1 MSIIPHHS
9 WKRHSL
15 WPKDDPP
22 AWRTGK
28 VSGDPEKNHGD
39 EENADRSLLPA
50 ERSELLVLFFENSLQ
65 MFLRFDFVR
74 ILLDPRQ
81 DTAKE
86 RILRSLSIESENVS
100 LSPIVEKLQPEPT
113 DDEHHH
119 TNGKSE
125 EKEVGERDLKGVRS
139 SLVVTME

>member
-1 MSIIPHHS
+1 
-9 WKRHSL
+9 
-15 WPKDDPP
+15 
-22 AWRTGK
+22 
-28 VSGDPEKNHGD
+28 
-39 EENADRSLLPA
+39 
-50 ERSELLVLFFENSLQ
+50 

-81 DTAKE
+81 ETAKE

-113 DDEHHH
+113 DDEHHY